1 MTVTQAL
8 VSFILAAGLL
18 TVTPGLDTALV
29 LRTGMAEGPQQA
41 AQAALGIVIGCL
53 IWGAAVAIGLGALL
67 AASAVAFTLLKWL
80 GAAYLLWLGLRL
92 ILVPRSQALPVAE
105 ASSQA
110 RRGRSGWF
118 WKGLLQN
125 FLNPKIGVFYV
136 SFLPQF
142 VPPTVDVVS
151 FTFLL
156 AAIHAVLGLAWFAVL
171 IRATQPLVRMLRR
184 PAVVKAMDRLTGC
197 VFVGFGAKLA
207 LSRS

>member
-1 MTVTQAL
+1 MTITQAL
-8 VSFILAAGLL
+8 VSFVLAAGLL
-18 TVTPGLDTALV
+18 TLTPGLDTALV
-29 LRTGMAEGPQQA
+29 LRTGMAEGPRQA

-92 ILVPRSQALPVAE
+92 ILAPRSQVASIAEPSSREAL
-105 ASSQA
+105 
-110 RRGRSGWF
+110 GRSGWF

-125 FLNPKIGVFYV
+125 LLNPKIGVFYV

-142 VPPTVDVVS
+142 VPPTVDFVS

-156 AAIHAVLGLAWFAVL
+156 AAIHAVLGLAWFAAL
-171 IRATQPLVRMLRR
+171 IRAMRPLVRLFRR
-184 PAVVKAMDRLTGC
+184 PAFVKAMDRLTGC